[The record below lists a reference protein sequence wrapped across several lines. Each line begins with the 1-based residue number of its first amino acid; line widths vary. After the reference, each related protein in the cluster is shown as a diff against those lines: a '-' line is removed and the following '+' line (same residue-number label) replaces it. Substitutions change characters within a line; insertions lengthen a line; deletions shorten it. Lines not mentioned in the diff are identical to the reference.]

1 MASQRTHANVI
12 QLEDSDDEVIFV
24 EEKKGTSQGPSSSKD
39 KTETL
44 AAVIAIGL
52 PKEDVTRRAIEIGL
66 KDVFEGYPLA
76 EIVFNKQRKYQGRC
90 RIIFYRT
97 LTRNEYDM
105 LINPKSGFNRTC
117 LIKNVNGIYKQNQLR
132 FEPVKDKKMIA
143 ECEKLME
150 AHKKLNENTTDT
162 INKEETKF
170 MRKLHLEY
178 RTENNKK
185 RRLER
190 QVEEEERLKKIRM
203 EKHEAEELRKTGNIM
218 SRSSHYTVPRVQIGD
233 SGTNKRKT
241 GSAEG
246 MSGAKR
252 MRREQCTTASQ
263 NAGSKSPNPLLSASA
278 ASSDL
283 TLLYTPLTSS
293 SNIDP
298 KSTVNNGTYLVLD
311 SVFYNP
317 GDKPNFYKQMLEVIL
332 LDGSKNVLKL
342 VAYQELA
349 VKFRFLTQGTVIN
362 INNFSC
368 HDDNFV
374 KYIGSSV
381 PYSLLAN
388 LNTEVNIDQNLSRQW
403 QQYFADL
410 LKENVSS
417 EVVKD
422 FHGFVLNLKV
432 THVTFPKPIMIR
444 GEHGFVATVSCI
456 TNDSKTVNFA
466 FFNEHITQF
475 PLLIITKDYVISH
488 SHVKEHSGQYADI
501 EMSITQKT
509 TFVPLDDTLENSHF
523 SFEEL
528 KNMTNLPNLI
538 NTELFLLAVPKL
550 TSSAGIFNSYTVIVT
565 DSSGSGPDVITAV
578 LNLITIRSDPAWK
591 VGFSLKGTFEIH
603 VDEHMVKIR
612 AFDKFTE
619 SGDKAFLSNL
629 IYKQHEFMYR

>member
-374 KYIGSSV
+374 KYI
-381 PYSLLAN
+381 
-388 LNTEVNIDQNLSRQW
+388 
-403 QQYFADL
+403 
-410 LKENVSS
+410 
-417 EVVKD
+417 
-422 FHGFVLNLKV
+422 
-432 THVTFPKPIMIR
+432 
-444 GEHGFVATVSCI
+444 
-456 TNDSKTVNFA
+456 
-466 FFNEHITQF
+466 
-475 PLLIITKDYVISH
+475 
-488 SHVKEHSGQYADI
+488 
-501 EMSITQKT
+501 
-509 TFVPLDDTLENSHF
+509 
-523 SFEEL
+523 
-528 KNMTNLPNLI
+528 
-538 NTELFLLAVPKL
+538 
-550 TSSAGIFNSYTVIVT
+550 VIVT

-629 IYKQHEFMYR
+629 IYKQHEFMYQFIKCTHPTTPTFLQHPDVDEEDPVAVDHPDHPRNVNVLDVSNKEKPKHPKRENCEDNWNVLAKALTDRDRETMVSMII